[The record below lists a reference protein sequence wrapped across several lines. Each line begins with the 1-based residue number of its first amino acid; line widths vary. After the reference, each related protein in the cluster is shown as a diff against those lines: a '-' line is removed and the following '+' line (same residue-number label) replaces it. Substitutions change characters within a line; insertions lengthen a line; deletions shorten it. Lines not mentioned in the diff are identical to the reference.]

1 MELLLVDN
9 EEYFK
14 IIGPSY
20 NNFNNSKFNNINKKN
35 AEKVF
40 YFLFKNSK
48 YRLGLIAGLKN
59 NILMSPFSAPFGGFS
74 FKKSDVKIDYLDKA
88 LILLEEWAQTNKIF
102 KIKFILPPLFYHG
115 SFIAKEIN
123 SLFRANYTVDQ
134 IDLNF
139 HFETKF
145 LDKNYEQKIWYS
157 AKKSLNR
164 SRNNNLIFQKCQTI
178 SEKELAFKII
188 EKNRN
193 TKGFPLRMNL
203 SDINITDE
211 IIKKDFFLVFNDDN
225 KPAASAIVYYLTH
238 NTVQVV
244 YWGDDPNYSELRLMN
259 FLSYNVF
266 EYYKKANFKNVDIG
280 PSTEK
285 SKPNYGLCEFK
296 EGIGCN
302 IFPKYTFSKEI
313 N

>member
-1 MELLLVDN
+1 MKLLLVDN
-9 EEYFK
+9 DEYFK

-20 NNFNNSKFNNINKKN
+20 NNFNNSEFNNINKKN

-102 KIKFILPPLFYHG
+102 KIKFILPPLFYHD

-123 SLFRANYTVDQ
+123 SLFRANYTVDE

-145 LDKNYEQKIWYS
+145 LDQNYEQKIWYS
-157 AKKSLNR
+157 AKKSLKR
-164 SRNNNLIFQKCQTI
+164 SRNNNLIFKKCQTN

-211 IIKKDFFLVFNDDN
+211 IIKKDFFLVFNEDN
-225 KPAASAIVYYLTH
+225 KPVASAIVYYVTD

-244 YWGDDPNYSELRLMN
+244 YWGDDPEHSELRLMN
-259 FLSYNVF
+259 FISYNVF

-280 PSTEK
+280 PSTEN
-285 SKPNYGLCEFK
+285 SEPNYGLCEFK
-296 EGIGCN
+296 EGIGCK
-302 IFPKYTFSKEI
+302 IVPKYTFSKEI